1 MGAHGSDAFVT
12 TPLLFDEK
20 PLPLPN
26 NASKAESHDD
36 VPPANSSFF
45 KTCFHGINA
54 ISGIGIVSIPYAVA
68 SGGWLSLS
76 LLFLIAV
83 ACYYTGIMVQR
94 CMDMDPNIRTFPDIG
109 QRAFG
114 QKGRLM
120 VSIAMNSE
128 LYLVVAGYLILEGDN
143 INNLIP
149 NLHIDIGGFT
159 IGGATLS
166 AIVAALII
174 MPTVWLQ
181 DLSLLSYVSATG
193 ALASAVFLLSL
204 LWNAALD
211 GTGFNGKGTVFRWS
225 GIPNAVG
232 LYAFCYSAHPVLPTL
247 YTSMRN
253 RSRFSSVLAIC
264 FSLCTLGY
272 AAAAVL
278 GYLMFGQDVQSQ
290 VTLNLPSGELSSRV
304 AIFTTLV
311 NPIAKYTLMLT
322 PTINAAKSMVPS
334 HYNKTLTHLV
344 VSTSLL
350 ISNLII
356 AVAIPLYGYLM
367 ALAGSLLCVS
377 TSILVPSVCYL
388 KISGAYR
395 RFGSDMIISYSIIA
409 MGVAI
414 AVVGTYSSLL
424 DIIGHL

>member
-1 MGAHGSDAFVT
+1 MGAHGSDSFVT
-12 TPLLFDEK
+12 IPLLFDEE

-26 NASKAESHDD
+26 ASKADPHGA
-36 VPPANSSFF
+36 VPSPTSSFF

-76 LLFLIAV
+76 LLFLIAI

-94 CMDMDPNIRTFPDIG
+94 CMDMDPDIRTFPDIG

-114 QKGRLM
+114 HKGRLM

-143 INNLIP
+143 INKLIP
-149 NLHIDIGGFT
+149 NLEIDIGGFT
-159 IGGATLS
+159 IGGPTLS

-174 MPTVWLQ
+174 LPTVWLQ

-193 ALASAVFLLSL
+193 ALASTVFLLSL
-204 LWNAALD
+204 WWNAALD
-211 GTGFNGKGTVFRWS
+211 GTGFHGKGTVWRWG

-253 RSRFSSVLAIC
+253 RSHFSTVLLVC
-264 FSLCTLGY
+264 FSLCTVGY

-290 VTLNLPSGELSSRV
+290 ITLDLPAGKLSSRV
-304 AIFTTLV
+304 AIYTTLV
-311 NPIAKYTLMLT
+311 NPIAKYALMLT
-322 PTINAAKSMVPS
+322 PTINAAKGMVPS
-334 HYNKTLTHLV
+334 HYNKRLTHLV
-344 VSTSLL
+344 VSTSML
-350 ISNLII
+350 ISNLIV
-356 AVAIPLYGYLM
+356 AVSIPLYGYLM
-367 ALAGSLLCVS
+367 ALAGALLCVS

-395 RFGSDMIISYSIIA
+395 RFGCDMIISYSIIV

-414 AVVGTYSSLL
+414 AVVGTYTSLL